1 MSDKAAA
8 INTTKTKKG
17 RVLLVDDHPIVR
29 QGLSLLIDAEPD
41 LEVCG
46 EASSAAEA
54 MAVIEQCAPSIAL
67 IDISL
72 EDRSGVELIKDIRAR
87 FPSLP
92 LLALSMHDESLYAE
106 RVLRA
111 GGRGYIMKQEATENV
126 LYAIRR
132 VLQGEIY
139 LSARMSTRL
148 LNQFVSSSPGE
159 NTSPVS
165 RLTDRELEVFT
176 MIGRGL
182 STREIAEKL
191 FLSIKTVEAHR
202 EHIKEKLKLKSWV
215 ELVRHAVQF
224 NLDQGG

>member
-1 MSDKAAA
+1 MNKVV
-8 INTTKTKKG
+8 N
-17 RVLLVDDHPIVR
+17 VLLVDDHPIVR
-29 QGLSLLIDAEPD
+29 QGLKLLIDGEEDMQVSA
-41 LEVCG
+41 

-54 MAVIEQCAPSIAL
+54 MASLNAALPDVAL

-72 EDRSGVELIKDIRAR
+72 EDRSGVELIKDILAR
-87 FPSLP
+87 FPDLP

-111 GGRGYIMKQEATENV
+111 GGRGYIMKQEATERV
-126 LYAIRR
+126 LAAIRK
-132 VLQGEIY
+132 VLNGEIY
-139 LSARMSTRL
+139 LSPKMSTRL
-148 LNQFVSSSPGE
+148 LNQFVSRRGGDELNSI
-159 NTSPVS
+159 S

-202 EHIKEKLKLKSWV
+202 EHIKEKLNLKSWV

-224 NLDQGG
+224 SLDQGG